1 MVSVCMATK
10 NGASFVRAQLESIL
24 PQLSEED
31 EVVISDDCSVDNTL
45 EVLASFQ
52 DRRLRVLENDTVHG
66 ITRNFEK
73 CLKVAQGDYIFLADQ
88 DDVWLPHKVE
98 VMKSALNR
106 FDLVMSDCRLVDDRL
121 RTQEHSF
128 YTLNNSG
135 KGLFKNLIKNSY
147 MGCCM
152 AFTRRLRDRAVP
164 FPVDIP
170 IHDFWLGL
178 VAELYFN
185 VHFLP
190 DILLLHRRHH
200 SNASTSGKSSD
211 HSLGE
216 QLGSRYR
223 MIKNLFIHK
232 YYAG

>member
-10 NGASFVRAQLESIL
+10 NGVPFLREQLESIL
-24 PQLSEED
+24 PQLTEED
-31 EVVISDDCSVDNTL
+31 EVVISDDCSVDKTL
-45 EVLASFQ
+45 EVITSFQ
-52 DRRLRVLENDTVHG
+52 DRRLRVLENHSVHG
-66 ITRNFEK
+66 ITRNFER
-73 CLKVAQGDYIFLADQ
+73 CLKAARGNYIFLADQ

-98 VMKSALNR
+98 VMRNALAR
-106 FDLVMSDCRLVDDRL
+106 FDLVMSDCQLVDDHL
-121 RTQEHSF
+121 RMQERSF
-128 YTLNNSG
+128 YSVNNSG

-152 AFTRRLRDRAVP
+152 AFTSRVRDRAVP
-164 FPVDIP
+164 FPADIP

-190 DILLLHRRHH
+190 DTLLLHRRHY
-200 SNASTSGKSSD
+200 SNASTSGKLSD
-211 HSLGE
+211 HSFRK
-216 QLGSRYR
+216 QLANRYR
-223 MIKNLFIHK
+223 MIKNLFILK